1 MAKKIIG
8 EIIKDEVN
16 RQGLKAEEF
25 GYKINCERENV
36 YKIYKRTNM
45 SILQLQ
51 QISKALDHNFFEDII
66 NNNIEM
72 EDPKIMKEF
81 NNRRAVSQFMEIVPV
96 TLEELNRSPIISF
109 GRPIELNK
117 GIQTPD
123 FILTDYWISF
133 TIGETFMER
142 SPVHCN
148 QSCVKYEKIRN
159 NENIEIEVLINEYVL
174 QERPNSNPIQINI
187 KLDYKTKDEWT
198 KTLKFAFE
206 LYDYFQK
213 QYRIRL

>member
-25 GYKINCERENV
+25 GDKINCERENV

-72 EDPKIMKEF
+72 EDPEVMKEF
-81 NNRRAVSQFMEIVPV
+81 NNRRAVSQFREIVPLV
-96 TLEELNRSPIISF
+96 LEELKRSSMISF
-109 GRPIELNK
+109 GRPMGLPK
-117 GIQTPD
+117 DIQIPD
-123 FILTDYWISF
+123 FILTDYYITFTEGESF
-133 TIGETFMER
+133 FER
-142 SPVHCN
+142 NPTLSKN
-148 QSCVKYEKIRN
+148 QFIQYQIFRN
-159 NENIEIEVLINEYVL
+159 SEIEFEVFVNNVTL
-174 QERPNSNPIQINI
+174 QTRPDLNPVQINI
-187 KLDYKTKDEWT
+187 KLDYKTKDEWM
-198 KTLKFAFE
+198 KIMKYAFE

>member
-25 GYKINCERENV
+25 GDKINCERENV

-45 SILQLQ
+45 SVLQLQ

-72 EDPKIMKEF
+72 EDPEIMKEF
-81 NNRRAVSQFMEIVPV
+81 NNRRAVSQFIENVPEV
-96 TLEELNRSPIISF
+96 LEELKRSPIISF
-109 GRPIELNK
+109 GKPMGLPK
-117 GIQTPD
+117 DIQIPD
-123 FILTDYWISF
+123 FILTDYYITFTVGESF
-133 TIGETFMER
+133 LER
-142 SPVHCN
+142 NPTLSKN
-148 QSCVKYEKIRN
+148 QFIQYQIFRN
-159 NENIEIEVLINEYVL
+159 SEIEFEVFVNNVTL
-174 QERPNSNPIQINI
+174 QTRPDLNPVQINI
-187 KLDYKTKDEWT
+187 KLDYKTKDEWM
-198 KTLKFAFE
+198 KIMKFAFE